1 MELVIWRGGGLEDDA
16 MMVELGGK
24 DCVFVAEVKNPVE
37 CVGSTHRGCLIGYTA
52 DGVTSYG
59 EGAGEEATG
68 KGT

>member
-1 MELVIWRGGGLEDDA
+1 

-24 DCVFVAEVKNPVE
+24 DCVFVAKVKDPIE
-37 CVGSTHRGCLIGYTA
+37 CVGSTHRGYLIGCTA
-52 DGVTSYG
+52 DGVTSDG